1 MIRRRFQ
8 FNHLTFRSITRPLS
22 DSVSSFGPQDT
33 QDRLA
38 QEEEAR
44 NALNQAKKKLEQELN
59 GQKKDIE
66 DLELTIQK
74 GEQDKATKDHQI
86 RNLNDEI
93 AHQDELISKLNKEK
107 KQLQV
112 NGFDIGLLQLLKLG
126 MKLRNYET
134 RAVQVP

>member
-1 MIRRRFQ
+1 M
-8 FNHLTFRSITRPLS
+8 TAS
-22 DSVSSFGPQDT
+22 DFAPSLGPQDT

-44 NALNQAKKKLEQELN
+44 NALNQAKKKLEQEMN

-112 NGFDIGLLQLLKLG
+112 NGLITNNKQQFGPRTVCPRVSQ
-126 MKLRNYET
+126 YECL
-134 RAVQVP
+134 

>member
-1 MIRRRFQ
+1 MNISF
-8 FNHLTFRSITRPLS
+8 RPLS
-22 DSVSSFGPQDT
+22 IVFQLLGQLLTSSFLGPQDT

-93 AHQDELISKLNKEK
+93 AHQDELIGKLNKEK

-112 NGFDIGLLQLLKLG
+112 NALVFDDRK
-126 MKLRNYET
+126 MSRPD
-134 RAVQVP
+134 AVLPSDAFTSAVS